1 MSRPHRITA
10 AMTALVFAAV
20 ITGCASS
27 EPPKSG
33 VYVYPAQ
40 GQTAQQQAQDTGAC
54 QIWAQQQSGYD
65 PAADTAKGVGVGA
78 ALGALGGAALGAA
91 VGAASGSAGTGAAIG
106 AAAGGVGGATYGG
119 VSQHGKGQ
127 AGYDQAYSACMTAK
141 GYTTGKYSRSLRGRR
156 AAHVARRPL
165 RLLPLPHLPVAAWR
179 AIY

>member
-1 MSRPHRITA
+1 MSRLHEVTA

-54 QIWAQQQSGYD
+54 QIWAQQHSGYD

-119 VSQHGKGQ
+119 VSQHDKGQ

-141 GYTTGKYSRSLRGRR
+141 GYTTGK
-156 AAHVARRPL
+156 
-165 RLLPLPHLPVAAWR
+165 
-179 AIY
+179 

>member
-40 GQTAQQQAQDTGAC
+40 GQT
-54 QIWAQQQSGYD
+54 AQQQSGYD

-141 GYTTGKYSRSLRGRR
+141 GYTTGK
-156 AAHVARRPL
+156 
-165 RLLPLPHLPVAAWR
+165 
-179 AIY
+179 